1 MYGRFSELYD
11 SLMYDV
17 DYKKMASFIKERLYK
32 TGICDGLVLDLA
44 CGTGVLTRLLADF
57 GYDMTGID
65 LSEEML
71 AIARE
76 KSNDNILYLEQ
87 DMTEF
92 ELYGTMRAIVC
103 SMDGFNYIL
112 DEDELLKTFKLCNNY
127 LDPDGR
133 LIFDINSFYK
143 FTNILADNTF
153 VYDNEDVFYTWE
165 NEFDEEEN
173 LCDFYLTFFVKE
185 ENGKFLRINEEQTER
200 AYTEDEIEKL
210 LNKAGFKVLAK
221 YDGYTDK
228 KADSLSERIVFECKK
243 TEE

>member
-17 DYKKMASFIKERLYK
+17 DYEKMASFIKERLCIA
-32 TGICDGLVLDLA
+32 GISDGLVLDLA
-44 CGTGVLTRLLADF
+44 CGTGVLTRLLADY

-76 KSNDNILYLEQ
+76 KSNDSILYLEQ

-112 DEDELLKTFKLCNNY
+112 E
-127 LDPDGR
+127 R
-133 LIFDINSFYK
+133 RA
-143 FTNILADNTF
+143 FTYF
-153 VYDNEDVFYTWE
+153 
-165 NEFDEEEN
+165 
-173 LCDFYLTFFVKE
+173 
-185 ENGKFLRINEEQTER
+185 
-200 AYTEDEIEKL
+200 
-210 LNKAGFKVLAK
+210 
-221 YDGYTDK
+221 
-228 KADSLSERIVFECKK
+228 
-243 TEE
+243 